1 MRMNEIN
8 TTTGN
13 SMSEI
18 HNTERKK
25 LNIKEHDFIYKV
37 KNRQNS
43 PALKTRILSVP
54 RRGR

>member
-1 MRMNEIN
+1 MEYQITKRMNEIN

-25 LNIKEHDFIYKV
+25 LNIKEHDFIYIK
-37 KNRQNS
+37 
-43 PALKTRILSVP
+43 
-54 RRGR
+54 

>member
-1 MRMNEIN
+1 MEYHITMRMNEIN

-25 LNIKEHDFIYKV
+25 LNIKEHDFIYI
-37 KNRQNS
+37 R
-43 PALKTRILSVP
+43 
-54 RRGR
+54 